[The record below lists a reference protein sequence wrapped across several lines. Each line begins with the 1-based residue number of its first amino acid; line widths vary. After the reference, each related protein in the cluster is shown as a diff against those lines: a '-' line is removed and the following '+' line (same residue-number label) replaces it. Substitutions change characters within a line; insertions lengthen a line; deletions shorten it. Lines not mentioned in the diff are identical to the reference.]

1 MRQSTMMVSERT
13 ELLQR
18 HAVARARQVDL
29 LATVDRDPE
38 HAPPDVLQ
46 ELAHW
51 GEEIGRLWEQ
61 YLADLPVVALSRS
74 PLSGDLLEY
83 VIDIAGVDGLWWNC
97 SYPVRPLQQMPADFV
112 GLAGALRVGPP
123 IEKTPFEVRPGP
135 EVPYVVP
142 RLLALP
148 GVCAVVSQLQIGP
161 HVGYAI
167 AYFADHP
174 EQVSN
179 RVNTWGTD
187 FYEVIDSQG
196 VLTWSCDGDLAALD
210 RDFDLKPWMEAGK
223 LLWIPPGDA
232 SMTLRSDTQYC
243 PFLTLMGS
251 RMDFTLFDGIRTEDE
266 PDALAQEA
274 MEAAPDQLMPTDP
287 VPDELWNLV
296 MPVQDNAGGDSDEQS
311 T

>member
-1 MRQSTMMVSERT
+1 MRQPTMTVSER
-13 ELLQR
+13 EKLLAR
-18 HAVARARQVDL
+18 HAVAHARQVDL
-29 LATVDRDPE
+29 ITTVDRDPE
-38 HAPPDVLQ
+38 QAPPDVLQ
-46 ELAHW
+46 ELRHW
-51 GEEIGRLWEQ
+51 GEEISGLWEQ
-61 YLADLPVVALSRS
+61 YLAGLPVVALCRS

-83 VIDIAGVDGLWWNC
+83 AIDTVGLDGLWWN
-97 SYPVRPLQQMPADFV
+97 YGHPVRPLQQLPADFI
-112 GLAGALRVGPP
+112 GLAGALQLGSSL
-123 IEKTPFEVRPGP
+123 ETTTFEVRPGP
-135 EVPYVVP
+135 ELPYVVP

-148 GVCAVVSQLQIGP
+148 GVYAVLNQVQIGP

-187 FYEVIDSQG
+187 FYEVVDSQG
-196 VLTWSCDGDLAALD
+196 TLTWSCDGDIAALD

-223 LLWIPPGDA
+223 FLWIQPGDA
-232 SMTLRSDTQYC
+232 SMTLRSDAQAC
-243 PFLTLMGS
+243 PFFTLTGS
-251 RMDFTLFDGIRTEDE
+251 HMDSTLFDGIRTEDE

-274 MEAAPDQLMPTDP
+274 MEATLDQPMLSDP

-296 MPVQDNAGGDSDEQS
+296 MPVQDNAGGNSDEQS